1 MSIEELANIN
11 KLFKEI
17 VLEYIE
23 SKGIT
28 INKFAYATQ
37 VQANQLWCY
46 LNTDDQK
53 KGLHTYTME
62 KIAKYIKENP

>member
-1 MSIEELANIN
+1 MKINELANIN

-17 VLEYIE
+17 VKSYID

-28 INKFAYATQ
+28 INKFAYATN

-46 LNTDDQK
+46 LNTDDTK
-53 KGLHTYTME
+53 KGLHSYTVE
-62 KIAKYIKENP
+62 KIAKYIQENP